1 MKTLLH
7 RRRHSLIAKLAER
20 KIDSLLVTRPANWY
34 YLAGFTGESV
44 SLVVSQKGTSLITDS
59 RFMVQGRAEMSGIRI
74 LQQKGSL
81 FESVGQ
87 FLKDSRFRR
96 VGFDP
101 TQVTV
106 GQLQSLRKAA
116 GPRVRWIPAVGR
128 VEVLRMCKDAAE
140 LAQMRRAAIL
150 AGEVVQQAIGLLKPG
165 IREFEVGAEIEY
177 QMRKKGASGP
187 AFETIVAFGERAA
200 LPHARPTAK
209 RLRKNELVVLDLGV
223 ILGRY
228 CSDITRTV
236 YLGRAPKRIR
246 TWYQAVLEAQ
256 RAAIAAANSGVAC
269 GDVDRAARQD
279 LAGCNLDHLFV
290 HSTGHGLG
298 LEVHE
303 DPRVARGQKWRLE
316 PGNVITIEPGVY
328 LAGTGGIRI
337 EDDVA
342 VHADRTEIMT
352 RAPRALIEI
361 ESRHETQKAQQIQ
374 PVVCQSGN
382 SADRTAPSVHDGAQ
396 SRRV

>member
-1 MKTLLH
+1 MKPLLH
-7 RRRHSLIAKLAER
+7 RRRHDLTLSFADA
-20 KIDSLLVTRPANWY
+20 KIDALLVTSPANWY
-34 YLAGFTGESV
+34 YLTGFTGESGALLV
-44 SLVVSQKGTSLITDS
+44 SGKGTTLITDG
-59 RFMVQGRAEMSGIRI
+59 RFMVQGRAEMSGVRV

-96 VGFDP
+96 IGFDP

-106 GQLQSLRKAA
+106 GQLSSLRKATGA
-116 GPRVRWIPAVGR
+116 RVRWVQAASK
-128 VEVLRMCKDAAE
+128 VESLRMRKDAPE
-140 LAQMRRAAIL
+140 LAQMRGAAIL
-150 AGEVVQQAIGLLKPG
+150 AGEVVQSAIGLLKPG
-165 IREFEVGAEIEY
+165 IRELELGAEIEY
-177 QMRKKGASGP
+177 QMRKRGASGP

-223 ILGRY
+223 ILGHY

-236 YLGRAPKRIR
+236 YVGRAPKRVR
-246 TWYQAVLEAQ
+246 LWYKAVLEAQ
-256 RAAIAAANSGVAC
+256 TAAIAAVKSGAVC
-269 GDVDRAARQD
+269 GDVDAAARQV
-279 LAGCNLDHLFV
+279 LAGYHLDHLFV

-303 DPRVARGQKWRLE
+303 DPRVARGQKRRLG

-328 LAGTGGIRI
+328 SAGLGGIRI

-342 VHADRTEIMT
+342 VHASRTEVLT
-352 RAPRALIEI
+352 RAPRDFIEI
-361 ESRHETQKAQQIQ
+361 
-374 PVVCQSGN
+374 
-382 SADRTAPSVHDGAQ
+382 
-396 SRRV
+396 

>member
-1 MKTLLH
+1 MKTLFH
-7 RRRHSLIAKLAER
+7 RRRHSLASNFSDA
-20 KIDSLLVTRPANWY
+20 KIDSLLITSPANWY
-34 YLAGFTGESV
+34 YLTGFTGESGA
-44 SLVVSQKGTSLITDS
+44 LVVSRKGATLITDG
-59 RFMVQGRAEMSGIRI
+59 RFMVQGRRETSGVRI
-74 LQQKGSL
+74 HEQKGAL
-81 FESVGQ
+81 FESAGQ
-87 FLKDSRFRR
+87 FLKDSRCRH

-101 TQVTV
+101 SQVTV
-106 GQLQSLRKAA
+106 GQMQSLRKTTGTA
-116 GPRVRWIPAVGR
+116 VRWVPAPGQ
-128 VEVLRMCKDAAE
+128 VENLRMRKDAAE

-150 AGEVVQQAIGLLKPG
+150 GGAVVQHAIGLLRPG

-223 ILGRY
+223 ILGHY

-236 YLGRAPKRIR
+236 YVGRVPKRIR

-256 RAAIAAANSGVAC
+256 TAAIAAAKSGAAC
-269 GDVDRAARQD
+269 GDVDRAARQV
-279 LAGCNLDHLFV
+279 LAGYRLDHLFV

-303 DPRVARGQKWRLE
+303 DPRVARGQKRRLE

-328 LAGTGGIRI
+328 SSGIGGIRI

-342 VHADRTEIMT
+342 VHADRTEVLT
-352 RAPRALIEI
+352 RAPRDLIEI
-361 ESRHETQKAQQIQ
+361 
-374 PVVCQSGN
+374 
-382 SADRTAPSVHDGAQ
+382 
-396 SRRV
+396 